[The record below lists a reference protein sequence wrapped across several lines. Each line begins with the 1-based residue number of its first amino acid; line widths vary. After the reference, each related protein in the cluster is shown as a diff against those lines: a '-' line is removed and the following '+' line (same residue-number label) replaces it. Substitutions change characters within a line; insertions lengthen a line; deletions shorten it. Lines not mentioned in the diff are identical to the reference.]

1 MIKTFNNRVISKADV
16 WAMKPSPSAFSK
28 QNLKKTMKMTWLHMQ
43 FVLIFLTADSR
54 AESGRT
60 AAERLLTLV
69 SLVVLI
75 TLVESYNTQGIDKT
89 NDFKRVFN
97 STTIY
102 FL

>member
-75 TLVESYNTQGIDKT
+75 TLVES
-89 NDFKRVFN
+89 
-97 STTIY
+97 
-102 FL
+102 

>member
-1 MIKTFNNRVISKADV
+1 
-16 WAMKPSPSAFSK
+16 
-28 QNLKKTMKMTWLHMQ
+28 MTWLHMQ
-43 FVLIFLTADSR
+43 SVLIFLTADSR

-102 FL
+102 FLWQMTKANSLTWSTKHG